1 MAAGQRL
8 SSVRARAQSMLE
20 RVTIET
26 RAVLSP
32 ADANIVRGALAE
44 SLASRDAA
52 IDDDHDS
59 RYLHP
64 ARTIRI
70 MIADGECRS
79 VDALAAAAFVDTV
92 DASLA
97 PLPPVEPLRAIVAQV
112 PRPELAGDELLERIV
127 TADLDV
133 GLITVT
139 ERLDHARHIH
149 LRSDIDQAAF
159 HAQIRATYAPAARR
173 VSASIARRLD
183 RWADAFER
191 RLILPG

>member
-1 MAAGQRL
+1 
-8 SSVRARAQSMLE
+8 MLE
-20 RVTIET
+20 RVTIEA
-26 RAVLSP
+26 RAALP
-32 ADANIVRGALAE
+32 AAGAGIVRGALAE
-44 SLASRDAA
+44 SLAVRDAA
-52 IDDDHDS
+52 IDDDHDP

-70 MIADGECRS
+70 MIADGDCRS

-92 DASLA
+92 DAWLTPA
-97 PLPPVEPLRAIVAQV
+97 PPVPGLHAIVAQV

-127 TADLDV
+127 TADIEV
-133 GLITVT
+133 GLITVA

-149 LRSDIDQAAF
+149 LRSDVAWAPF
-159 HAQIRATYAPAARR
+159 HAQIRATYVPAARR
-173 VSASIARRLD
+173 VSAQIARRLE

>member
-8 SSVRARAQSMLE
+8 STVRTRAQSMLE
-20 RVTIET
+20 RVTIEA
-26 RAVLSP
+26 RAVLPP
-32 ADANIVRGALAE
+32 AGANIVRGALAE
-44 SLASRDAA
+44 SLATRDLA
-52 IDDDHDS
+52 IDDDHDP

-70 MIADGECRS
+70 MIADGDWRS

-97 PLPPVEPLRAIVAQV
+97 PAPPVERLRAIVAEV
-112 PRPELAGDELLERIV
+112 PRPDEAGDELLERIV

-133 GLITVT
+133 GLITVA

-149 LRSDIDQAAF
+149 LRSDIDHATF
-159 HAQIRATYAPAARR
+159 HAQIRATYVPAARR
-173 VSASIARRLD
+173 VSAQIARRLE

>member
-8 SSVRARAQSMLE
+8 TTVRTRAQSMLE
-20 RVTIET
+20 RVTIEA
-26 RAVLSP
+26 RAALP
-32 ADANIVRGALAE
+32 AAGANIVRGALAE
-44 SLASRDAA
+44 SLARRDAA
-52 IDDDHDS
+52 IDDDHDP

-70 MIADGECRS
+70 MIADGDCRS

-92 DASLA
+92 DPTLA
-97 PLPPVEPLRAIVAQV
+97 PAPPAERLRAIVTEV
-112 PRPELAGDELLERIV
+112 PRPEDAGDELLERIV

-133 GLITVT
+133 ALITVA

-149 LRSDIDQAAF
+149 LRSDIDRAAF
-159 HAQIRATYAPAARR
+159 HAQIRATYVPAARR
-173 VSASIARRLD
+173 VSARIARRLD